1 MSPWII
7 WGTAVL
13 LYLLFRL
20 WYDNWQGPVKPNEI
34 EAFLD
39 SVGDRLEETG
49 NSRAILRA
57 FLEQD
62 DGGEFLMLNLVKAE
76 MGEVEDPRT
85 GEMVRGV
92 ELLKRY
98 SERFMPVLLGRGGHP
113 GIVGR
118 KVGGYV
124 DAWNTAPDPGWTFF
138 GLMRYRSRRDM
149 MRLASDPAF
158 IAAHPEKIL
167 GTPVTFSFPTKR
179 MISLY
184 IGPRAS
190 VLLILALVAAL
201 IQLAWGV

>member
-1 MSPWII
+1 
-7 WGTAVL
+7 
-13 LYLLFRL
+13 
-20 WYDNWQGPVKPNEI
+20 
-34 EAFLD
+34 
-39 SVGDRLEETG
+39 
-49 NSRAILRA
+49 
-57 FLEQD
+57 
-62 DGGEFLMLNLVKAE
+62 
-76 MGEVEDPRT
+76 
-85 GEMVRGV
+85 MVRGV

>member
-7 WGTAVL
+7 WGTALL

-76 MGEVEDPRT
+76 MGEVEDPKT

-124 DAWNTAPDPGWTFF
+124 DAWNTSPDPGWTFF

-184 IGPRAS
+184 IGPRVS
-190 VLLILALVAAL
+190 VLLILALAAAL
-201 IQLAWGV
+201 VQLAWGV